1 LLSCEQFITMIYD
14 NLKLYSQNIHKN
26 SLIVNTILETQLS
39 FNIIFIQ
46 EPPWSV
52 IQSIPSSTSCKGEE
66 LVGVTYHLNW
76 LTFSR
81 SPSCASEFP
90 RVIAYINTC
99 ISSLWFSLRNNI
111 LNHRDLFC
119 IFFFNQE
126 SIFFLINIYSDLS
139 QSALK
144 YPKDT
149 KVNINNVLIMTSDF
163 NIRNNFWDPD
173 FPYYSI
179 YRDILFKITDSFQLE
194 LSKPTK
200 SFSTR
205 YSDNDQDSNS
215 ILDLIFLWPFFSEFN
230 NHHIHPDWR
239 LTSDHTSISVD
250 IPIFDEHISNK
261 RRFLIKNSNKENHF
275 LKELVYFIKKLDTS
289 SIHSI
294 KTLENIIQMLAINI
308 KNIWLKYSKIVNI
321 TKYSKVWWDEDCR
334 SNLNKYQQSCSL
346 EDWKEF
352 KSMVRKSKHI
362 FFDNKITKIAN
373 KKCGP
378 WKLMN
383 WVKKWK
389 LLAVEAI

>member
-1 LLSCEQFITMIYD
+1 MIYD

-378 WKLMN
+378 
-383 WVKKWK
+383 
-389 LLAVEAI
+389 